1 MIIILIVCGILY
13 LFMIY
18 GVVSLYYTYRKD
30 IEEIEKRLLEYE
42 KRIEEFKKDYKGI
55 YIPINDE
62 MSLLIPLCEKDNF
75 DMEKIDYYFSNYG
88 KPSMNIK
95 DKEGDNMACKKGRG
109 GRKK

>member
-1 MIIILIVCGILY
+1 MILVIIICGILY

-18 GVVSLYYTYRKD
+18 GVISLYYTHRKD
-30 IEEIEKRLLEYE
+30 IEEIENRLLEYE

-75 DMEKIDYYFSNYG
+75 DMEKINYYFSNYG
-88 KPSMNIK
+88 TPSMKIK
-95 DKEGDNMACKKGRG
+95 DKEVDNMACKKGRG

>member
-1 MIIILIVCGILY
+1 MIIVIIICGILY

-18 GVVSLYYTYRKD
+18 GVISLYYTYRKD

-62 MSLLIPLCEKDNF
+62 MSLLIPLCEKDKF
-75 DMEKIDYYFSNYG
+75 DMEKVNYYFSKYG
-88 KPSMNIK
+88 KPDLKVK